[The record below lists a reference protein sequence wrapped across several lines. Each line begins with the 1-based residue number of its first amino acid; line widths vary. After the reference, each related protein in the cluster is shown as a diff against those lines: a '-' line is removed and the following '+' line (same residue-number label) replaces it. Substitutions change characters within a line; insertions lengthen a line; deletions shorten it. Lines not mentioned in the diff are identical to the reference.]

1 MRPSVIVVMGVAGA
15 GKSTVGR
22 HLAHT
27 LGWSFADG
35 DAYHTPEAWAKLE
48 RADPLTDADRAP
60 WLARLQGVIADHWG
74 TNTPLVIACSAL
86 RAEYRRVLVP
96 PALPP
101 GALRY
106 VFLRVPPAVAEQRLR
121 ARRGHGVGA
130 ALVPSQFAT
139 LEEPADA
146 VWVDATMSVEDV
158 TLAILQALELEPAGR

>member
-22 HLAHT
+22 HLAHA

-35 DAYHTPEAWAKLE
+35 DAYHSPESWAKLE
-48 RADPLTDADRAP
+48 RGEPLTDADRAP

-74 TNTPLVIACSAL
+74 TNTPLVLACSAL
-86 RAEYRRVLVP
+86 RAPYRHTLVP

-101 GALRY
+101 GALRFVY
-106 VFLRVPPAVAEQRLR
+106 LRVPPAVAEERLR
-121 ARRGHGVGA
+121 TRRGHGVGP

-139 LEEPADA
+139 LEEPAEA
-146 VWVDATMSVEDV
+146 AWVDGTLPVEDATQAIV
-158 TLAILQALELEPAGR
+158 RALGLAER

>member
-1 MRPSVIVVMGVAGA
+1 MPPTVIVVMGVAGA
-15 GKSTVGR
+15 GKSTVGS

-35 DAYHTPEAWAKLE
+35 DAYHSPESWAKLE
-48 RADPLTDADRAP
+48 RGEPLTDEDRAP

-74 TNTPLVIACSAL
+74 TNTPLVVACSAL

-106 VFLRVPPAVAEQRLR
+106 VFLRIPPEVAERRLR
-121 ARRGHGVGA
+121 TRRGHGVGPS
-130 ALVPSQFAT
+130 LVPSQFAT

-146 VWVDATMSVEDV
+146 IWVDGTLPVEDV
-158 TLAILQALELEPAGR
+158 TQAILRALDLAGR